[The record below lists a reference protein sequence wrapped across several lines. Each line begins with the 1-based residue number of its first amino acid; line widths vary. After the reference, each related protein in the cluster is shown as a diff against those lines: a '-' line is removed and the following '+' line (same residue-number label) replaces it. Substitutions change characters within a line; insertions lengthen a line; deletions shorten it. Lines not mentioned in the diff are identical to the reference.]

1 MYMSHWQ
8 SLVVGYWA
16 KASLKQFKQT
26 TFTSGKRKST
36 STIRAWCTLN
46 KLKVI
51 DIWLQHAFAY
61 SLNVFGA
68 STETLP

>member
-1 MYMSHWQ
+1 MYTSHWQ

-16 KASLKQFKQT
+16 KASLKQFKKT
-26 TFTSGKRKST
+26 TYISKRKST

-46 KLKVI
+46 KPKGI

>member
-16 KASLKQFKQT
+16 KASPKQFKQT
-26 TFTSGKRKST
+26 TFTSLKGNQLLPSVHGARF
-36 STIRAWCTLN
+36 N
-46 KLKVI
+46 KPKGI

-68 STETLP
+68 STETLT